1 MSARNPLPGTLDR
14 ETYWEW
20 VAAAL
25 FLLLPVDLV
34 TTLSAAAVVGAGAE
48 ANPWMAW
55 LLGQPFLTIVA
66 VHIAAALAA
75 VAGFL
80 VYEALSRW
88 SPHGAVMIRAARA
101 YLFVLVCAGFA
112 VFCNN
117 LSVIVFRRS
126 LIAFLAASVASGV
139 HVLA

>member
-1 MSARNPLPGTLDR
+1 MSARNPFPGTLDR

-34 TTLSAAAVVGAGAE
+34 TTLSAAAVVGPGGE

-75 VAGFL
+75 IAGFL
-80 VYEALSRW
+80 AYEALSRW

-112 VFCNN
+112 VFLNN

-126 LIAFLAASVASGV
+126 LLAFLAASAASGV